1 MTLPEYIESLNLSPE
16 AIDEMLS
23 ERMRNILKII
33 LALVEEERNK

>member
-16 AIDEMLS
+16 SIDEMPP

-33 LALVEEERNK
+33 LALVEEEKE